1 VQSVAVLEQRQT
13 KVYRT
18 LIMSHAAT
26 ETHSHP
32 ALQHHFEN
40 MEQQREAG
48 TLGMWVFLVT
58 EIMFFG
64 GMFLAYTLYRSE
76 HGAAFAS
83 ASNHLDITLGA
94 VNTGVL
100 ILSSFTMA
108 MAVYFT
114 QIGKSRPQ
122 IFSLILTIILGLTFL
137 GIKAVEYRAKYNDSL
152 IPGHLIPSRPFGP
165 AVAEHGDEDPHKLH
179 LLPGATVKQVEL
191 FYWIYFAM
199 TGMHALHMIIGA
211 GLLTFL
217 LIFSIKGRFGPE
229 YHSPVEVIGLYWH
242 FVDIVWIFLFPLLYL
257 LGRHFEHG

>member
-1 VQSVAVLEQRQT
+1 
-13 KVYRT
+13 
-18 LIMSHAAT
+18 
-26 ETHSHP
+26 
-32 ALQHHFEN
+32 

-64 GMFLAYTLYRSE
+64 GMFLAYTLYRSLYP
-76 HGAAFAS
+76 AAFAS
-83 ASNHLDITLGA
+83 GSNHLDITLGT

-100 ILSSFTMA
+100 IFSSFTMA

-114 QIGKSRPQ
+114 QMGKPRPQ
-122 IFSLILTIILGLTFL
+122 ITCLVLTLILGLTFL
-137 GIKAVEYRAKYNDSL
+137 GIKAVEYHDKYEDHL
-152 IPGHLIPSRPFGP
+152 IPGRLFPGNPFDP
-165 AVAEHGDEDPHKLH
+165 AVQEEGQPLDPHKLH
-179 LLPGATVKQVEL
+179 LLPGATKEKVEM

-211 GLLTFL
+211 GLLTYL
-217 LIFSIKGRFGPE
+217 IIFSLRGYFDPE

>member
-1 VQSVAVLEQRQT
+1 L
-13 KVYRT
+13 
-18 LIMSHAAT
+18 SHAT
-26 ETHSHP
+26 GQEIHGHP

-48 TLGMWVFLVT
+48 TLGMWIFLVT

-64 GMFLAYTLYRSE
+64 GMFLAYALYRSMYA
-76 HGAAFAS
+76 AAFAS
-83 ASNHLDITLGA
+83 GSNHLDITLGA

-108 MAVYFT
+108 MAVYCT
-114 QIGKSRPQ
+114 QVGKHRPQ
-122 IFSLILTIILGLTFL
+122 IISLVLTLVLGVTFL
-137 GIKAVEYRAKYNDSL
+137 GIKAVEYHQKYEDRL
-152 IPGHLIPSRPFGP
+152 IPGKVIPGITFSPT
-165 AVAEHGDEDPHKLH
+165 VAQEGDHDPHKLH
-179 LLPGATVKQVEL
+179 LLPGATLAQVEM

-211 GLLTFL
+211 GLLTYL
-217 LIFSIKGRFGPE
+217 IIFSLKRRFDPE

-257 LGRHFEHG
+257 LGRHLVH

>member
-1 VQSVAVLEQRQT
+1 MIEAQ
-13 KVYRT
+13 
-18 LIMSHAAT
+18 AT
-26 ETHSHP
+26 TQDVHGHP

-64 GMFLAYTLYRSE
+64 GMFLAYTLYRTLYPE
-76 HGAAFAS
+76 AFAS

-114 QIGKSRPQ
+114 QTGKSRPQ
-122 IFSLILTIILGLTFL
+122 VLCLILTLILGLTFL
-137 GIKAVEYRAKYNDSL
+137 GIKAVEYHQKYTDRL
-152 IPGHLIPSRPFGP
+152 IPGKLIPG
-165 AVAEHGDEDPHKLH
+165 AEFTTDPHAVH
-179 LLPGATVKQVEL
+179 LLEGATLKQVEM
-191 FYWIYFAM
+191 FYYIYFAM

-211 GLLTFL
+211 GLLL
-217 LIFSIKGRFGPE
+217 YLIIFSLKGRFDPE

-257 LGRHFEHG
+257 LGRHLEHH